1 MTEHPPISLDD
12 LAEHIRDIRTA
23 LVALGYALGRQPTI
37 DADSL
42 RNDMLKI
49 CVSLNPPVAV
59 ELVTEIAVSALRGS
73 ADREQ

>member
-23 LVALGYALGRQPTI
+23 LTALGRQPTI

-42 RNDMLKI
+42 SNDMLEI
-49 CVSLNPPVAV
+49 CLSMNPPVAAG
-59 ELVTEIAVSALRGS
+59 LVTEIAASVLAGQKHRG
-73 ADREQ
+73 R